1 MNLYLLSL
9 LIYSLMILPVS
20 VHFRVRLGRRS
31 GYRVEFRAA
40 GLPLRKLLSADA
52 ALLRTLTDKAV
63 LRHFARMLHL
73 RKCAVFLRFSMEDA
87 ALNALCFCALR
98 TLTETLRLTG
108 ALPEVFRCHLQA
120 DFSRSGTEALVE
132 GIVGLRLGSLIPTMA
147 LMGSVYLRSRR
158 QYASGERPAAAV

>member
-40 GLPLRKLLSADA
+40 GLPLRRTAPLGDPDGETPVSRKKGLRKLLSADA

-73 RKCAVFLRFSMEDA
+73 RKCAVFLRFPW
-87 ALNALCFCALR
+87 R
-98 TLTETLRLTG
+98 TR
-108 ALPEVFRCHLQA
+108 H
-120 DFSRSGTEALVE
+120 
-132 GIVGLRLGSLIPTMA
+132 
-147 LMGSVYLRSRR
+147 
-158 QYASGERPAAAV
+158 

>member
-1 MNLYLLSL
+1 M
-9 LIYSLMILPVS
+9 
-20 VHFRVRLGRRS
+20 
-31 GYRVEFRAA
+31 
-40 GLPLRKLLSADA
+40 
-52 ALLRTLTDKAV
+52 TDKAV
-63 LRHFARMLHL
+63 LRRFARMLHL

-108 ALPEVFRCHLQA
+108 ALPEVSRCHLQA